1 MFNVDIMKMLSVDV
15 SCYCSVIVTGSVETL
30 QKREQSFPKKTFI
43 NNCTKSLKKTINF
56 FI

>member
-1 MFNVDIMKMLSVDV
+1 MLSVDV

-43 NNCTKSLKKTINF
+43 NNCTKSLKKT
-56 FI
+56 